1 MIGTDRTLSAGHAGV
16 NRGLGIGL
24 IAGSLLGL
32 ALRAW
37 GPHPAREWLLANVA
51 EPIGQAF
58 LRGLFMV
65 VVPLIFSSLALGVA
79 QLGSLR
85 QVGRLGGRLGA
96 YYMLTTLIAILIG
109 QALVL
114 TVRPGAGL
122 DPAVAA
128 AAREAM
134 ASQVAGLAEKSQ
146 GVPASL
152 WPGLVQTVIPRNV
165 VQAMAEGNTLA
176 VIFVA
181 MVFGLALLKIEPG
194 RAAAMRQVLG
204 ATAEACEVI
213 VGWIMRLAPVAVG
226 ALIMLAVTR
235 LGLDLLRS
243 VALYMAVVV
252 AGYLLHLFGTYAVLA
267 RWLGGWSPRAFYRE
281 ALPILVTAFGTSS
294 SNATLPTTL
303 RALEER
309 FRVPPALARFSAPLG
324 ATVNMDGTALFE
336 AVAALFIAQVFGV
349 EIGWGG
355 QVTLVAL
362 VLITSIGVAGIPGG
376 SLPVLMSAMALLGIP
391 AEGIALILGVD
402 RLLDMGRTVVN
413 VTGDVV
419 GTLYL
424 ARRERESVGQA

>member
-1 MIGTDRTLSAGHAGV
+1 MSGTSRTLPAGPGGV

-24 IAGSLLGL
+24 VAGALLGL
-32 ALRAW
+32 VLRAW
-37 GPHPAREWLLANVA
+37 GPHPARDWLLTNVA

-58 LRGLFMV
+58 LRGLFMI

-96 YYMLTTLIAILIG
+96 YYVLTTLIAILIG
-109 QALVL
+109 QGLVML
-114 TVRPGAGL
+114 VRPGAGL

-134 ASQVAGLAEKSQ
+134 ATQVQGLSEKSQ
-146 GVPASL
+146 GVTASL

-181 MVFGLALLKIEPG
+181 MVFGLALLRIEPG

-204 ATAEACEVI
+204 AVAESCEVV

-226 ALIMLAVTR
+226 ALIMLAVAR
-235 LGLDLLRS
+235 LGLELLRS
-243 VALYMAVVV
+243 VAMYMAVVV
-252 AGYLLHLFGTYAVLA
+252 AGYALQIFGTYALLV
-267 RWLGGWSPRAFYRE
+267 RWLAGWSPRAFFRE
-281 ALPILVTAFGTSS
+281 ALPIFATAFGTSS

-303 RALEER
+303 RVLEQR
-309 FRVPPALARFSAPLG
+309 FQVPPALARFSAPLG

-336 AVAALFIAQVFGV
+336 AVAALFVAQVFGV
-349 EIGWGG
+349 EIGWAG
-355 QVTLVAL
+355 QVTLVGL
-362 VLITSIGVAGIPGG
+362 VLVTSIGVAGIPGG

-424 ARRERESVGQA
+424 ARRERESAARA